1 MARRKGKSVSF
12 DAMIKFFM
20 QNYNIPT
27 KKDIEKIIAR
37 IDRLETLINTL
48 AAYVKNKRVPDRGI
62 AKVKTSGMTASD
74 IVLDVI
80 KRSKKGVDFAYIQSK
95 TGFGDKKL
103 RNIIFRLHKIGKI
116 TRKSRG
122 IYMID
127 DWRLTID
134 EVIKS

>member
-1 MARRKGKSVSF
+1 MARRKGKPVSF

-27 KKDIEKIIAR
+27 KKDIEKIMAR

-48 AAYVKNKRVPDRGI
+48 TASVKIRRVSDRGI

-80 KRSKKGVDFAYIQSK
+80 KRSKKGVGFADIQSK

-103 RNIIFRLHKIGKI
+103 RNIIYRLHKNGKI
-116 TRKSRG
+116 TRKNRG

-127 DWRLTID
+127 D
-134 EVIKS
+134 

>member
-1 MARRKGKSVSF
+1 MTRRKGKPVSF

-27 KKDIEKIIAR
+27 KKDIEKIMAR

-48 AAYVKNKRVPDRGI
+48 TASVKIRRVSDRGI
-62 AKVKTSGMTASD
+62 AKVKTLGMTASD
-74 IVLDVI
+74 IVLEVI
-80 KRSKKGVDFAYIQSK
+80 ERSKKGTGFADIQNK

-103 RNIIFRLHKIGKI
+103 RNIIFRLHKLGKI

-127 DWRLTID
+127 

>member
-12 DAMIKFFM
+12 DAMIKFFI

-27 KKDIEKIIAR
+27 KKDIEKLMAR
-37 IDRLETLINTL
+37 MDRLETLINTL
-48 AAYVKNKRVPDRGI
+48 AVSGKDRRVSDRGI
-62 AKVKTSGMTASD
+62 AKDKTSGMTASD

-80 KRSKKGVDFAYIQSK
+80 KRSKKGVGFAYIQSK

-116 TRKSRG
+116 NRKSRG
-122 IYMID
+122 IYMSD
-127 DWRLTID
+127 DWKGLPD
-134 EVIKS
+134 EKDSR

>member
-1 MARRKGKSVSF
+1 MARRKGKPVSF

-27 KKDIEKIIAR
+27 KKDIEKIMAR
-37 IDRLETLINTL
+37 IDRLETLINNL
-48 AAYVKNKRVPDRGI
+48 AASVKNRRVLDRGI

-74 IVLDVI
+74 IVLDVVE
-80 KRSKKGVDFAYIQSK
+80 RSKKGAGFTDIQKK

-103 RNIIFRLHKIGKI
+103 RNIIFRLHKLDKI

-127 DWRLTID
+127 D
-134 EVIKS
+134 

>member
-1 MARRKGKSVSF
+1 MARRKGKPVSF

-27 KKDIEKIIAR
+27 KKDIEKIMAR
-37 IDRLETLINTL
+37 IDRLEALINTL
-48 AAYVKNKRVPDRGI
+48 TASVKIRRVSDRGI
-62 AKVKTSGMTASD
+62 AKVKTLGMTASD
-74 IVLDVI
+74 IVLEVI
-80 KRSKKGVDFAYIQSK
+80 ERSKKGTGFTDIQNK

-103 RNIIFRLHKIGKI
+103 RNIIFRLHKLGKI

-127 DWRLTID
+127 

>member
-27 KKDIEKIIAR
+27 KKDIEKIMAR

-48 AAYVKNKRVPDRGI
+48 AVSGKNRRVSDRGI
-62 AKVKTSGMTASD
+62 AKDKTSGMTASD
-74 IVLDVI
+74 IVLEVI
-80 KRSKKGVDFAYIQSK
+80 ERFKKGTGFTNIQNK

-103 RNIIFRLHKIGKI
+103 RNIIFRLHKLGKI

-127 DWRLTID
+127 D
-134 EVIKS
+134 

>member
-1 MARRKGKSVSF
+1 MARRKGKPVSF

-27 KKDIEKIIAR
+27 KKDIEKIMAR

-48 AAYVKNKRVPDRGI
+48 AVSGKDRRVSDRGI
-62 AKVKTSGMTASD
+62 AKDKTSGMAASD
-74 IVLDVI
+74 IVLNII
-80 KRSKKGVDFAYIQSK
+80 KRSKKGVGFAYIQSK

-103 RNIIFRLHKIGKI
+103 RNIIFRLHKLDKI
-116 TRKSRG
+116 TRQSRG

-127 DWRLTID
+127 D
-134 EVIKS
+134 

>member
-1 MARRKGKSVSF
+1 MARRKGKSISF

-27 KKDIEKIIAR
+27 KKDIEKLMAR
-37 IDRLETLINTL
+37 MDRLETLINTL
-48 AAYVKNKRVPDRGI
+48 AVSGKNGRVSDRGI
-62 AKVKTSGMTASD
+62 AKNKASGMTASD

-80 KRSKKGVDFAYIQSK
+80 KRSKKGVGFAYIQSK

-103 RNIIFRLHKIGKI
+103 RNIIFRLHKLCKI

-127 DWRLTID
+127 

>member
-27 KKDIEKIIAR
+27 KKDIEKLMAR
-37 IDRLETLINTL
+37 MDRLETLINTL
-48 AAYVKNKRVPDRGI
+48 AVSGKDGRVSDRGI
-62 AKVKTSGMTASD
+62 AKNKTSGMTASD

-80 KRSKKGVDFAYIQSK
+80 KRSKKGVGFAYIQSK

-103 RNIIFRLHKIGKI
+103 RNIIFRLHKLCKI

-127 DWRLTID
+127 

>member
-27 KKDIEKIIAR
+27 KKDIEKIMAR

-48 AAYVKNKRVPDRGI
+48 TASVKIRRVSDRGI

-74 IVLDVI
+74 IVLEVI
-80 KRSKKGVDFAYIQSK
+80 ERFKKGTGFTNIQNK

-103 RNIIFRLHKIGKI
+103 RNIIFRLHKLGKI

-127 DWRLTID
+127 D
-134 EVIKS
+134 

>member
-1 MARRKGKSVSF
+1 MARRKGKPVSF

-27 KKDIEKIIAR
+27 KKDIEKIMAR

-48 AAYVKNKRVPDRGI
+48 AVSGKNRRVSDRGI
-62 AKVKTSGMTASD
+62 AKDKTSGMTASD

-80 KRSKKGVDFAYIQSK
+80 KRSKKGVGFADIQSK

-103 RNIIFRLHKIGKI
+103 RNIIYRLHKNGKI
-116 TRKSRG
+116 TRKNRG

-127 DWRLTID
+127 D
-134 EVIKS
+134 

>member
-27 KKDIEKIIAR
+27 KKDIEKIMAR

-48 AAYVKNKRVPDRGI
+48 TASVKIRRVSDRGI
-62 AKVKTSGMTASD
+62 AKVKTSGMTASG
-74 IVLDVI
+74 IVLEVI
-80 KRSKKGVDFAYIQSK
+80 EKFKKGTGFTNIQNK

-103 RNIIFRLHKIGKI
+103 RNIIFRLHKLGKI

-127 DWRLTID
+127 D
-134 EVIKS
+134 

>member
-48 AAYVKNKRVPDRGI
+48 TASVKIRRVSDRGI

-74 IVLDVI
+74 IVLEVI
-80 KRSKKGVDFAYIQSK
+80 ERFKKGTGFTNIQNK

-103 RNIIFRLHKIGKI
+103 RNIIFRLHKLGKI

-127 DWRLTID
+127 D
-134 EVIKS
+134 

>member
-27 KKDIEKIIAR
+27 KKDIEKIMAR

-48 AAYVKNKRVPDRGI
+48 AVSGKNRRVSDRGI
-62 AKVKTSGMTASD
+62 AKDKTSGMTASD

-80 KRSKKGVDFAYIQSK
+80 KRSKKGVGFADIQSK

-103 RNIIFRLHKIGKI
+103 RNIIYRLHKNGKI
-116 TRKSRG
+116 TRKNRG

-127 DWRLTID
+127 D
-134 EVIKS
+134 

>member
-1 MARRKGKSVSF
+1 MARRKGKSISF

-27 KKDIEKIIAR
+27 KKDIEKLMAR
-37 IDRLETLINTL
+37 MDRLETLINTL
-48 AAYVKNKRVPDRGI
+48 AVSGKDGRVSDRGI
-62 AKVKTSGMTASD
+62 AKSKASGMTASD

-80 KRSKKGVDFAYIQSK
+80 KGSKKGVGFAYIQSK

-103 RNIIFRLHKIGKI
+103 RNIIFRLHKLCKI

-127 DWRLTID
+127 
-134 EVIKS
+134 EVMKS

>member
-1 MARRKGKSVSF
+1 MARRKGKSISF

-27 KKDIEKIIAR
+27 KKDIEKLMAR
-37 IDRLETLINTL
+37 LDRLEVLINTL
-48 AAYVKNKRVPDRGI
+48 AASGKDRHMSDRGI
-62 AKVKTSGMTASD
+62 AKDKTSGMTATD

-80 KRSKKGVDFAYIQSK
+80 KRSKKGVGFAYIQSK

-103 RNIIFRLHKIGKI
+103 RNIIFHLHKNRKI

-122 IYMID
+122 IY
-127 DWRLTID
+127 TIKAED
-134 EVIKS
+134 R

>member
-1 MARRKGKSVSF
+1 MARRKGKPVSF

-27 KKDIEKIIAR
+27 KKDIEKIMAR

-48 AAYVKNKRVPDRGI
+48 AVSGKDRRVSDRGI
-62 AKVKTSGMTASD
+62 AKDKTSGMAASD
-74 IVLDVI
+74 IVLNII

-103 RNIIFRLHKIGKI
+103 RNIIFRLHKLDKI

-127 DWRLTID
+127 D
-134 EVIKS
+134 

>member
-12 DAMIKFFM
+12 DAMIKFFI

-27 KKDIEKIIAR
+27 KKDIEKLMAR
-37 IDRLETLINTL
+37 MDRLETLINTL
-48 AAYVKNKRVPDRGI
+48 AVSGKDGRVSDRGI
-62 AKVKTSGMTASD
+62 AKNKASGMTASD

-80 KRSKKGVDFAYIQSK
+80 KRSKKGVGFAYIQSK

-103 RNIIFRLHKIGKI
+103 RNIIFRLHKLCKI

-127 DWRLTID
+127 

>member
-1 MARRKGKSVSF
+1 MARRKGKSISF

-27 KKDIEKIIAR
+27 KKDIEKLMAR
-37 IDRLETLINTL
+37 MDRLETLINTL
-48 AAYVKNKRVPDRGI
+48 AVSGKDGRVSDRGI
-62 AKVKTSGMTASD
+62 AKNKASGMTASD

-80 KRSKKGVDFAYIQSK
+80 KRSKKGVGFAYIQSK

-103 RNIIFRLHKIGKI
+103 RNIIFRLHKLCKI

-127 DWRLTID
+127 

>member
-1 MARRKGKSVSF
+1 MTRRKGKSVSF

-27 KKDIEKIIAR
+27 KKDIEKIMAR
-37 IDRLETLINTL
+37 IDRLEALINTL
-48 AAYVKNKRVPDRGI
+48 TASVKIRRVSDRGI
-62 AKVKTSGMTASD
+62 AKVKTLGMTASD
-74 IVLDVI
+74 IVLEVI
-80 KRSKKGVDFAYIQSK
+80 ERSKKGTGFTDIQNK

-103 RNIIFRLHKIGKI
+103 RNIIFRLHKLGKI

-127 DWRLTID
+127 